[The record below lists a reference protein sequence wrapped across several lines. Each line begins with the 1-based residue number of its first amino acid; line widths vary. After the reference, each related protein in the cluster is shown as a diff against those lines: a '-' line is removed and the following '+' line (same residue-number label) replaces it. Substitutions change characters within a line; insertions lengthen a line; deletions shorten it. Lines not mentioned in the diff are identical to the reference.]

1 MSFASPL
8 EGTNGARTTGV
19 GAVGGGPPQG
29 TCQAPARSLRRIA
42 PAVLASAVLATGCRP
57 PPAAAPSPVQTT
69 PHALFAGPEM
79 DYQPGVLRA
88 SDGRIL
94 LVAERLDPRTLSGDL
109 LLAVSRDG
117 GAGWTAPVPVV
128 ASAASERH
136 PALVQHPDGSFSL
149 FHMAGSSADGYRIHR
164 ATSPGGAAWQSRGAI
179 ELGWELPGEVNPSV
193 LVEPDGTLTMTYH
206 RLRGAAYLARSADGG
221 ATWDRRRTA
230 VSDTGHAALPRIA
243 RRGDGL
249 YLVTYQHPRQGTE
262 LDLVAK
268 TTRDPYDWSGPA
280 VGVSTGGNSHDAR
293 PLALADGTFFVPF
306 VDARGGGTFDLFYRT
321 TRDGQ
326 VWSPAVRLT
335 DDADRMD
342 VEPYP
347 VAHAQPGRVLL
358 FWGRQAAP
366 DAPRDYDLWL
376 HPGLEVR
383 TGAP

>member
-1 MSFASPL
+1 MTF
-8 EGTNGARTTGV
+8 RTIRATMRLLV
-19 GAVGGGPPQG
+19 A
-29 TCQAPARSLRRIA
+29 AA
-42 PAVLASAVLATGCRP
+42 LASGCHSAP
-57 PPAAAPSPVQTT
+57 PPSVPTT
-69 PHALFAGPEM
+69 ETAPHALFAGPEM

-94 LVAERLDPRTLSGDL
+94 LVVERLDPRTLSGDL
-109 LLAVSRDG
+109 LLAVSGDG
-117 GAGWTAPVPVV
+117 GARWTAPVPIV

-149 FHMAGSSADGYRIHR
+149 FYMAGNSADGYRIHR
-164 ATSPGGAAWQSRGAI
+164 ATSPSGAAWQARGAI

-230 VSDTGHAALPRIA
+230 VSDTGRAALPRIA

-268 TTRDPYDWSGPA
+268 TSRDPYDWSGPA
-280 VGVSTGGNSHDAR
+280 VAVSVGGNSHDAR
-293 PLALADGTFFVPF
+293 PLVLADGTFFVPF

-321 TRDGQ
+321 TRDGRS
-326 VWSPAVRLT
+326 WSPAVQLT

-347 VAHAQPGRVLL
+347 IAHPRPGRVLL

-366 DAPRDYDLWL
+366 DSPRDYDLWL

-383 TGAP
+383 GLP